1 MENSLKCI
9 QIYLMYKNLFSE
21 QSIYLVAEISSNY
34 LRENVAIEEAAEQEP
49 LQRLGP
55 LELLR
60 LRRELVV
67 GDGDDLL
74 SGHGVCGTL
83 RPHPTLIAALLC
95 RILRHAN

>member
-1 MENSLKCI
+1 MNAKFI
-9 QIYLMYKNLFSE
+9 FFE

-60 LRRELVV
+60 LCRELVV
-67 GDGDDLL
+67 GDGDCRL
-74 SGHGVCGTL
+74 SGHGVSGTL

>member
-1 MENSLKCI
+1 MNAKFI
-9 QIYLMYKNLFSE
+9 FFE
-21 QSIYLVAEISSNY
+21 QSTYLVAEISSNY

-60 LRRELVV
+60 LCRELVLVV

-74 SGHGVCGTL
+74 FCHGVSGTL